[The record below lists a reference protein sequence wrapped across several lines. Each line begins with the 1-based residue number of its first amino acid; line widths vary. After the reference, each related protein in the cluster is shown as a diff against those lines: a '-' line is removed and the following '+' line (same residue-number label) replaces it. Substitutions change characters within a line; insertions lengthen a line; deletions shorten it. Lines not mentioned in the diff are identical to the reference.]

1 MRDCVCAR
9 GKAQTSRRRERARAR
24 ACVCA
29 RAQIGGIAAS
39 VSSEARMK
47 ITKSGVSF

>member
-24 ACVCA
+24 ACVCP
-29 RAQIGGIAAS
+29 AQIGGIAAS